1 MIELVLT
8 NRATERAFGKA
19 FFQRICDAAESE
31 LKLPRRHR
39 AEVGIVLIG
48 ESAMR
53 TLNRKRR
60 KKDASTDV
68 LSFPLHM
75 KPISGYTELLLG
87 DLFICPKVVR
97 AKAEESGTSVRERMT
112 WTVLHGLFHLAGYDH
127 TAMQAREQ
135 RILSVLN
142 P

>member
-8 NRATERAFGKA
+8 NRTKKRAFKKA
-19 FFQRICDAAESE
+19 FFQGICNAAEPE
-31 LKLPRRHR
+31 LKLLQRHR
-39 AEVGIVLIG
+39 AEVGIILIG
-48 ESAMR
+48 KVAMR

-60 KKDASTDV
+60 NKDTSTDV

-75 KPISGYTELLLG
+75 KPISGYTGLLLG
-87 DLFICPKVVR
+87 DLFICPEVVR
-97 AKAEESGTSVRERMT
+97 AKAEESGMSVRERMI

-127 TAMQAREQ
+127 TTMRTREQ
-135 RILSVLN
+135 RILKVLN